1 MFDVLPVTSARPTD
15 CGATCMKMLLA
26 YYGQDVALDQLIRE
40 CNTRLIGCSAGD
52 LKRCGI
58 AHGLEMVAYQMDA
71 AELIRQDR
79 PAIIHWKHQHWCV
92 FCGRDDGGNVVIC
105 NPDRGRY
112 RLPPDTF
119 AAMYTGVS
127 LFNGEPEAL
136 PEPEPSDD
144 SELAQAARILL
155 GVDE

>member
-52 LKRCGI
+52 LKRCGV

-112 RLPPDTF
+112 RLSPDTF

-127 LFNGEPEAL
+127 LFNGEPEDL

-155 GVDE
+155 GVDA

>member
-1 MFDVLPVTSARPTD
+1 MFDVIPVTSPIRTD

-52 LKRCGI
+52 LMRCGV

-71 AELIRQDR
+71 GEVIRQDR
-79 PAIIHWKHQHWCV
+79 AAIIHWKHQHWCV

-127 LFNGEPEAL
+127 LFNGEPEVL